1 MINLELDNVSH
12 YETFVSLS
20 EKKNNNGFEDIII
33 KKTLLIKIQF
43 GCLDMSAGRVLG
55 QVGS

>member
-1 MINLELDNVSH
+1 MINLELDKVSH
-12 YETFVSLS
+12 YESFVSCVR
-20 EKKNNNGFEDIII
+20 KKINGFEDIII

-43 GCLDMSAGRVLG
+43 GCLDMSAGHVLG